1 MRVQFPQGITYIAY
15 IVTETLIM
23 DALILKSFIP
33 ETFFS
38 IAILFQLIYNVRL
51 VNNFKNNF
59 PIISKEVFSQTL
71 FILLSLFWLY
81 ENVLING
88 YLATFSLVND
98 NGSILVKILTVGL
111 TALTLIVVKES
122 FKIQK
127 LNFFEFYSLL
137 LLSVLSLL
145 IMISASDLI
154 IFYLAMEMQALCFYV
169 LASFNR
175 DSVFSSESG
184 LKYFVSGSFI
194 SGFFLLG
201 VSFIYG
207 AIGTINFNAINLLT
221 SFDFTTYSDEL
232 RLIFLTG
239 VILVTCTLL
248 FKLACAPFHF
258 WSPDVYDGAPLSSTL
273 IFSVVP
279 KFALF
284 YFFIKWINCINVF
297 FEEISMMLLIA
308 GILSTIVGTF
318 FGLTQKRLKRLII
331 YSSIAQTGFLVASL
345 SLGNLEGVTSVYFFL
360 IIYLLTSIL
369 MWGHVITFYGFYSR
383 VAAFDS
389 VAISSL
395 FISSLSNLSRS
406 SALWCFSFVVVFFS
420 IAGIPPLTGFLSKML
435 VLFEL
440 VTYDN
445 ILAAIIL
452 LVVSAVSVYYYIR
465 FVKTIYFEPKKTD
478 LSKDGFKFVLTS
490 NEIAGVYPLFA
501 VLLFALL
508 VLFYFPTYILLLS
521 QYVAISTF

>member
-1 MRVQFPQGITYIAY
+1 
-15 IVTETLIM
+15 M
-23 DALILKSFIP
+23 DALVLKSFIP

-38 IAILFQLIYNVRL
+38 ISILFQLIYNVRL

-59 PIISKEVFSQTL
+59 PIIGKEVFIQTL

-207 AIGTINFNAINLLT
+207 ATGTINFNAINLLT
-221 SFDFTTYSDEL
+221 SFDFTTYSNEL

-297 FEEISMMLLIA
+297 FEDISMMLLIA

-345 SLGNLEGVTSVYFFL
+345 SLGNLEGITSVYFFL

-369 MWGHVITFYGFYSR
+369 MWGHVITFYGFYSK
-383 VAAFDS
+383 VAVFDS
-389 VAISSL
+389 VPISSL

-465 FVKTIYFEPKKTD
+465 FVKTIYFEPRKTD

-490 NEIAGVYPLFA
+490 NEIAGIYPLFA

-508 VLFYFPTYILLLS
+508 VLFYFPTYVLLLS

>member
-1 MRVQFPQGITYIAY
+1 
-15 IVTETLIM
+15 M
-23 DALILKSFIP
+23 DALVLKSFIP

-38 IAILFQLIYNVRL
+38 IAILFQLIYNVR
-51 VNNFKNNF
+51 VINNFKNNY
-59 PIISKEVFSQTL
+59 PVINKEIFIQTL
-71 FILLSLFWLY
+71 FILLSLVFLY
-81 ENVLING
+81 KDVAISG
-88 YLATFSLVND
+88 YLVTFSLIND
-98 NGSILVKILTVGL
+98 SGSILVKMSTVGL

-122 FKIQK
+122 FKLQK

-137 LLSVLSLL
+137 LLAVLSLL
-145 IMISASDLI
+145 VMISSSDLI
-154 IFYLAMEMQALCFYV
+154 MFYLAMEMQALCFYV

-175 DSVFSSESG
+175 NSVFSSEAG

-207 AIGTINFNAINLLT
+207 ATGTINFNAINLLT
-221 SFDFTTYSDEL
+221 SFDFVTYSNEL
-232 RLIFLTG
+232 RLIFLIG

-284 YFFIKWINCINVF
+284 YFFTKWISCLNFF
-297 FEEISMMLLIA
+297 FEDISTLLLTA
-308 GILSTIVGTF
+308 GILSTIFGTF
-318 FGLTQKRLKRLII
+318 FGLTQKRLKRLVI
-331 YSSIAQTGFLVASL
+331 YSSIAQTGFLVSSL
-345 SLGNLEGVTSVYFFL
+345 SLGNLEGITSVFFFL

-369 MWGHVITFYGFYSR
+369 IWGHIIVFYRFYSKISTFYSTQ
-383 VAAFDS
+383 
-389 VAISSL
+389 ISSI
-395 FISSLSNLSRS
+395 FISSLSNLNRS
-406 SALWCFSFVVVFFS
+406 SALWCFSFVVIFFS

-440 VTYDN
+440 ITYNN
-445 ILAAIIL
+445 IIAAIVL

-465 FVKTIYFEPKKTD
+465 FIKTIYFEPKKHD
-478 LSKDGFKFVLTS
+478 LSKDGFKFILSS
-490 NEIAGVYPLFA
+490 NNLVGVYPLFA
-501 VLLFALL
+501 SLLFVLFI
-508 VLFYFPTYILLLS
+508 LFYFPTYILLLS

>member
-1 MRVQFPQGITYIAY
+1 
-15 IVTETLIM
+15 M
-23 DALILKSFIP
+23 DALVLKSFIP

-38 IAILFQLIYNVRL
+38 ISILFQLIYNVRL

-59 PIISKEVFSQTL
+59 PIIGKEVFIQTL

-207 AIGTINFNAINLLT
+207 ATGTINFNAINLLT
-221 SFDFTTYSDEL
+221 SFDFTTYSNEL

-297 FEEISMMLLIA
+297 FEDISMMLLIA

-345 SLGNLEGVTSVYFFL
+345 SLGNLEGITSVYFFL

-369 MWGHVITFYGFYSR
+369 MWGHVITFYGFYSK
-383 VAAFDS
+383 VAVFDS
-389 VAISSL
+389 VPISSL

-490 NEIAGVYPLFA
+490 NEIAGIYPLFA

-508 VLFYFPTYILLLS
+508 VLFYFPTYVLLLS

>member
-1 MRVQFPQGITYIAY
+1 
-15 IVTETLIM
+15 M

-38 IAILFQLIYNVRL
+38 IAILMQLVYNVRV

-59 PIISKEVFSQTL
+59 PIIGKEVFTQTL
-71 FILLSLFWLY
+71 FIFTSVFWLY
-81 ENVLING
+81 KNVAISG
-88 YLATFSLVND
+88 YVATFSLVND
-98 NGSILVKILTVGL
+98 PGSILVKMATIGL

-122 FKIQK
+122 FKLQK

-137 LLSVLSLL
+137 SLSVLSLL
-145 IMISASDLI
+145 VMISASDLI
-154 IFYLAMEMQALCFYV
+154 MFYLTMEMQALCFYV

-194 SGFFLLG
+194 SGFYLLG
-201 VSFIYG
+201 ASFIYG
-207 AIGTINFNAINLLT
+207 SIGTINLNSINLLT
-221 SFDFTTYSDEL
+221 SFSFDTYSEEL
-232 RLIFLTG
+232 RLIFLVG

-284 YFFIKWINCINVF
+284 CFFIKWINCLNVF
-297 FEEISMMLLIA
+297 FEDISTLLLAA
-308 GILSTIVGTF
+308 GILSTFFGTF
-318 FGLTQKRLKRLII
+318 FGLTQKRIKKLVI
-331 YSSIAQTGFLVASL
+331 YSSVAQTGFLVSGL

-369 MWGHVITFYGFYSR
+369 MWGHIIVFYRFYSKLSN
-383 VAAFDS
+383 FYS
-389 VAISSL
+389 VQISSL
-395 FISSLSNLSRS
+395 FISSLSNLARNN
-406 SALWCFSFVVVFFS
+406 ALWCFSFVIVFFS

-440 VTYDN
+440 INFDN
-445 ILAAIIL
+445 IIAATVL
-452 LVVSAVSVYYYIR
+452 LLISAVSVYYYIR
-465 FVKTIYFEPKKTD
+465 FIKTIFFEPKKHD
-478 LSKDGFKFVLTS
+478 LSKDGFKFVLS
-490 NEIAGVYPLFA
+490 SSELNGVYPLFA
-501 VLLFALL
+501 VLLFLL
-508 VLFYFPTYILLLS
+508 LILFYFPTFTLMLS
-521 QYVAISTF
+521 QYMAISSF

>member
-1 MRVQFPQGITYIAY
+1 
-15 IVTETLIM
+15 M
-23 DALILKSFIP
+23 DALVLKSFIP

-38 IAILFQLIYNVRL
+38 IAILFQLIFNVR
-51 VNNFKNNF
+51 VINNFKNNF
-59 PIISKEVFSQTL
+59 PIIGKEVFIQTL
-71 FILLSLFWLY
+71 FILMSLFWLY
-81 ENVLING
+81 ENVLISG
-88 YLATFSLVND
+88 YLSTFSLVND
-98 NGSILVKILTVGL
+98 TGSILVKILTVGL
-111 TALTLIVVKES
+111 TALTLIIVKES
-122 FKIQK
+122 FKFQK

-175 DSVFSSESG
+175 ESVFSSESG

-207 AIGTINFNAINLLT
+207 STGTINFNAINLLT
-221 SFDFTTYSDEL
+221 SFDFATYSDEL

-284 YFFIKWINCINVF
+284 YFFIKWLNCINIF
-297 FEEISMMLLIA
+297 FDDISILLLIA
-308 GILSTIVGTF
+308 GILSAIVGTF

-345 SLGNLEGVTSVYFFL
+345 SLGNLEGITSLYFFL

-369 MWGHVITFYGFYSR
+369 MWGHVITFYSFYSK
-383 VAAFDS
+383 VAAFNS
-389 VAISSL
+389 SAISSI

-406 SALWCFSFVVVFFS
+406 SALWCFSFVVIFFS
-420 IAGIPPLTGFLSKML
+420 IAGIPPLTGFLSKM
-435 VLFEL
+435 VILFEL

-445 ILAAIIL
+445 IIGAIIL

-465 FVKTIYFEPKKTD
+465 FVKTIVFEPKKTD
-478 LSKDGFKFVLTS
+478 LSKDGFKFVVSS
-490 NEIAGVYPLFA
+490 NELVGVYPLFA
-501 VLLFALL
+501 VLLFAL
-508 VLFYFPTYILLLS
+508 VILFYFPTYILLLS